1 MSEGDE
7 AVDDTSCAPLA
18 HSHFSVKD
26 LPRRHRFEEWR
37 ESISCIFE
45 VEATSDVRQE
55 NFKASVDGHLLDA
68 VMLAE
73 TSSRQ
78 QTWHRSR
85 QRIAA
90 DGMDHYMIQLF
101 SDGNMATDQGDT
113 GGVAPKGGLVVFD
126 LAREAKS
133 ATNDFTNVSLIL
145 PREMVAP
152 FLHAPDDQHLRYL
165 SPEEPLV
172 RLLHNQITTLRSIAP
187 DMTTAQAAE
196 VVPHVAGLV
205 SACLNGTVQGS
216 QSTRTGIPLAT
227 ITLVKKI
234 IESRLGDNRLSPA
247 EVARHAGVSRSRL
260 YEIFEADGGV
270 AKYIKTRRLRAVAR
284 QLADPALAHR
294 PIYDVALAC
303 GFENAA
309 AFARAFRAQF
319 DQSPREYRESAK
331 TLRRV
336 DLSRRDTVEN
346 YEAWLHEL

>member
-1 MSEGDE
+1 MLEGEEADDE
-7 AVDDTSCAPLA
+7 TSSTPLA
-18 HSHFSVKD
+18 HSHFSVRD

-37 ESISCIFE
+37 ESISCVFE
-45 VEATSDVRQE
+45 VEAASDVRQE
-55 NFKASVDGHLLDA
+55 NFKASVDGHLLDT

-78 QTWHRSR
+78 QTWHRSP

-101 SDGNMATDQGDT
+101 SDGNMATDQGDNA
-113 GGVAPKGGLVVFD
+113 GVSPKGGLVVFD
-126 LAREAKS
+126 LSREAKS

-152 FLHAPDDQHLRYL
+152 FLQAPDDQHLRYL
-165 SPEEPLV
+165 SPKEPLV
-172 RLLHNQITTLRSIAP
+172 RLLHNQIATLRSVAP
-187 DMTTAQAAE
+187 DMTTAQAVE

-205 SACLNGTVQGS
+205 SACLNGTVHGAH
-216 QSTRTGIPLAT
+216 STKAGIPLAT

-234 IESRLGDNRLSPA
+234 IEARLGDNRLSPA
-247 EVARHAGVSRSRL
+247 EIARHAGVSRSRL
-260 YEIFEADGGV
+260 YEIFESYGGV
-270 AKYIKTRRLRAVAR
+270 AKYIRTRRLRAVAR

-303 GFENAA
+303 GFENAP
-309 AFARAFRAQF
+309 AFARAFRTRF
-319 DQSPREYRESAK
+319 DQSPREYRENAK
-331 TLRRV
+331 ALRRV

-346 YEAWLHEL
+346 YEAWLHQL